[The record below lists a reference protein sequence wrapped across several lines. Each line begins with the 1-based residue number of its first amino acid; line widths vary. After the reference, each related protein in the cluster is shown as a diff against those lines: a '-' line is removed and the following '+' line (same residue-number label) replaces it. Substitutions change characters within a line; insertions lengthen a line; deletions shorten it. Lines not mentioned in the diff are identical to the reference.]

1 MNPMLSGED
10 IARTIQ
16 LAIAPV
22 FLLAGIGAFLNVI
35 AGRLNRVV
43 DRSRFLE
50 PLHSETTGPEHE
62 RHVWELRLL
71 DQRIRLASNS
81 IFLCVAS
88 GLAVCLLIV
97 LMFVTELADLGFG
110 NTVALLFVLAMGLLA
125 SGLVLFLVETRVAV
139 RGIRIREDLL
149 ERERE
154 RRRRFWN

>member
-1 MNPMLSGED
+1 MDPAPVSD

-16 LAIAPV
+16 LTIAPV

-43 DRSRFLE
+43 DRSRYLE
-50 PLHSETTGPEHE
+50 RLYPESTGPEHD

-71 DQRIRLASNS
+71 DRRIGLASNA

-88 GLAVCLLIV
+88 GLTVCLLV
-97 LMFVTELADLGFG
+97 TMLFVAEIAHYGF
-110 NTVALLFVLAMGLLA
+110 ARAIMLLFVAAMGLLA
-125 SGLVLFLVETRVAV
+125 VGLVLFLVETRVAV

-149 ERERE
+149 ERTRKG
-154 RRRRFWN
+154 RFRL

>member
-71 DQRIRLASNS
+71 DRRIRLASNS

-125 SGLVLFLVETRVAV
+125 AGLVLFLIETRVAV

-149 ERERE
+149 ERERGK
-154 RRRRFWN
+154 RFWD

>member
-1 MNPMLSGED
+1 MDPAPVSD

-43 DRSRFLE
+43 DRSRHLE
-50 PLHSETTGPEHE
+50 RLHRESTGPEHE

-71 DQRIRLASNS
+71 DRRIGLSSDA

-88 GLAVCLLIV
+88 GLTVCLLITM
-97 LMFVTELADLGFG
+97 LFIAEIAHFGF
-110 NTVALLFVLAMGLLA
+110 ARAIMLLFVLAMGLLA

-139 RGIRIREDLL
+139 RGIRIRKDLL
-149 ERERE
+149 ERR
-154 RRRRFWN
+154 

>member
-1 MNPMLSGED
+1 MNPVISGAD
-10 IARTIQ
+10 IAHTVQ

-50 PLHSETTGPEHE
+50 PLHSETTGPEHD

-71 DQRIRLASNS
+71 DRRIRLASNA

-88 GLAVCLLIV
+88 GLAVCLLVV
-97 LMFVTELADLGFG
+97 LMFVTEIASLGFG
-110 NTVALLFVLAMGLLA
+110 NTVAILFVLAMGLLA
-125 SGLVLFLVETRVAV
+125 SGLVLFLIETRVAV
-139 RGIRIREDLL
+139 RGIQIREDLL
-149 ERERE
+149 ERERA
-154 RRRRFWN
+154 RRFWR

>member
-1 MNPMLSGED
+1 MNPVVSGAD
-10 IARTIQ
+10 IAHTVQ

-71 DQRIRLASNS
+71 DQRIRLASNA

-88 GLAVCLLIV
+88 GLAVCLLVV
-97 LMFVTELADLGFG
+97 LMFVTEIASLGFG
-110 NTVALLFVLAMGLLA
+110 NTVAILFVLAMGLLA
-125 SGLVLFLVETRVAV
+125 SGLVLFLIETRVAV

-149 ERERE
+149 ERERA
-154 RRRRFWN
+154 RRFWH